1 MRERPRLISPRA
13 RAIPLAADRV
23 RPQVGHLESGTSCQE
38 RVTLIEFVWPG
49 RTGVQPVLYID
60 RQWLH

>member
-23 RPQVGHLESGTSCQE
+23 ESQGRHVHSGSSCQE
-38 RVTLIEFVWPG
+38 RVTLIEFMWPG
-49 RTGVQPVLYID
+49 RTGLQPVLYVD
-60 RQWLH
+60 REWLH